1 MSKTHTNPTTNRPE
15 EVTEMATHIDT
26 CTTGPNDTEFVDG
39 RTEYH
44 VGPDR
49 CPACDE
55 DMAIVNEAE
64 AYAEFGTGWVTGG
77 GDPADVGAAWS
88 QEKAIAAE
96 RDEARIEAEV
106 ADEAHRR
113 AVTRPKDRPVKG
125 WRLQHVDCT
134 DQPFRGKW
142 EFEPG
147 CGCAKCENHMTYIQD
162 CLGEW
167 EIV

>member
-1 MSKTHTNPTTNRPE
+1 MTDTTTRPE
-15 EVTEMATHIDT
+15 EVTKMVTHIDT
-26 CTTGPNDTEFVDG
+26 CTTGPDDTEFVEG

-55 DMAIVNEAE
+55 DWAIVNEGE
-64 AYAEFGTGWVTGG
+64 RRAEFGSGWVASG

-88 QEKAIAAE
+88 QEKAMVAE
-96 RDEARIEAEV
+96 RDEAERNQRIENEV

-113 AVTRPKDRPVKG
+113 AGTRPKDRPVKG

>member
-1 MSKTHTNPTTNRPE
+1 MNHLSN
-15 EVTEMATHIDT
+15 
-26 CTTGPNDTEFVDG
+26 CTTGPNDTEFVEG

-44 VGPDR
+44 CGSDR

-55 DMAIVNEAE
+55 IMDMEAE
-64 AYAEFGTGWVTGG
+64 AEQYAEFGMGWVTSG
-77 GDPADVGAAWS
+77 GDPGDVGAAWA

-106 ADEAHRR
+106 ADEAYRR
-113 AVTRPKDRPVKG
+113 SITRPKDRPVKG
-125 WRLQHVDCT
+125 WRNQHVNWVGAE
-134 DQPFRGKW
+134 PFKGKW
-142 EFEPG
+142 DFEPG
-147 CGCAKCENHMTYIQD
+147 CGCAKCENHMTFIQD